1 MARIRNIKRNTS
13 NQIISYSIPPNSDVE
28 YGVVRLPAVETVYG
42 IDSYNRTLDRL
53 SGDLLQQVDNQQ
65 VDNAGNVFTDT
76 FSGRY
81 EITTSARTYNGTL
94 DRQDITIFFD
104 TIPWDNVVKGP
115 TLEDGA
121 YRITKE
127 LIDSGKNL
135 RLKATVAISN
145 DNQAETNRFTQVRF
159 KRKRIPQLPESVF
172 VFDENEVSP
181 GQGTIHQ
188 IEYEITNSE
197 MVENDLWEVQVKYGK
212 NRTTEVEGIYMRG
225 DQSLFEVELF

>member
-28 YGVVRLPAVETVYG
+28 YGVVRLSAVETVYD

-53 SGDLLQQVDNQQ
+53 SGDLLQQVDD
-65 VDNAGNVFTDT
+65 VGNAFTDT

-81 EITTSARTYNGTL
+81 EITDSARTYNGTL
-94 DRQDITIFFD
+94 DRQDINIFFD
-104 TIPWDNVVKGP
+104 TIPWDNVVNGP
-115 TLEDGA
+115 TLEDGT

-127 LIDSGKNL
+127 LVDSGKNL

-145 DNQAETNRFTQVRF
+145 DNETNLFIPTQVRF
-159 KRKRIPQLPESVF
+159 QRKRIPLPPGSGF
-172 VFDENEVSP
+172 VFRETEVSP

-188 IEYEITNSE
+188 IVYEIANSE
-197 MVENDLWEVQVKYGK
+197 MVENDLWEVQVKYGR

>member
-53 SGDLLQQVDNQQ
+53 SGDLLQQVDT
-65 VDNAGNVFTDT
+65 DGNVFTDT

-81 EITTSARTYNGTL
+81 EITDSARTYNGTL
-94 DRQDITIFFD
+94 DRQNINIFFD
-104 TIPWDNVVKGP
+104 TIFWDNVVNGP

-145 DNQAETNRFTQVRF
+145 DTQTNRFTQVRF
-159 KRKRIPQLPESVF
+159 QRKRIPLPPGSGF
-172 VFDENEVSP
+172 VFRETEVSP
-181 GQGTIHQ
+181 GQGTVHQ
-188 IEYEITNSE
+188 IVYEITNSE

-212 NRTTEVEGIYMRG
+212 NRTEGVPGMYMRG

>member
-28 YGVVRLPAVETVYG
+28 YGVLRLPAVETVYG

-53 SGDLLQQVDNQQ
+53 SGDLLQQVD
-65 VDNAGNVFTDT
+65 VDGNVFVDT

-81 EITTSARTYNGTL
+81 EITDSARTYNGTL
-94 DRQDITIFFD
+94 DRQDINIFFD
-104 TIPWDNVVKGP
+104 TIFWDNVVNGP

-145 DNQAETNRFTQVRF
+145 DTQTNRFTQVRF
-159 KRKRIPQLPESVF
+159 QRKRIPLPPGSGF
-172 VFDENEVSP
+172 VFRETEVSP

-188 IEYEITNSE
+188 IVYEITNSE
-197 MVENDLWEVQVKYGK
+197 MVENDLWEVQVKYGR

>member
-53 SGDLLQQVDNQQ
+53 SGDLLQQVDT
-65 VDNAGNVFTDT
+65 DGNVFTDT

-81 EITTSARTYNGTL
+81 EITDSARTYNGTL
-94 DRQDITIFFD
+94 DRQNINRFFD
-104 TIPWDNVVKGP
+104 TIFWDNVVNGP

-145 DNQAETNRFTQVRF
+145 DTQTNRFTQVRF
-159 KRKRIPQLPESVF
+159 QRKRIPLPPGSGF
-172 VFDENEVSP
+172 VFRETVVSP

-188 IEYEITNSE
+188 IVYEITNSE
-197 MVENDLWEVQVKYGK
+197 MVENDLWEVQVKYGR

>member
-28 YGVVRLPAVETVYG
+28 YGVLRLPAVETVYG

-53 SGDLLQQVDNQQ
+53 SGDLLQQVD
-65 VDNAGNVFTDT
+65 VDGNVFVDT

-81 EITTSARTYNGTL
+81 EITDSARTYNGTL
-94 DRQDITIFFD
+94 DRQDINIFFD
-104 TIPWDNVVKGP
+104 TIFWDNVVNGP

-145 DNQAETNRFTQVRF
+145 DTQTNRFTQVRF
-159 KRKRIPQLPESVF
+159 QRKRIPLPPGSGF
-172 VFDENEVSP
+172 VFRETEVSP
-181 GQGTIHQ
+181 GLGTVHQ
-188 IEYEITNSE
+188 IVYEITNSE
-197 MVENDLWEVQVKYGK
+197 MIENDLWEVQVKYGR

>member
-28 YGVVRLPAVETVYG
+28 YGVLRLPAVETVYG
-42 IDSYNRTLDRL
+42 IGSYNRTLDRL
-53 SGDLLQQVDNQQ
+53 SGDLLQQVD
-65 VDNAGNVFTDT
+65 VDGNVFVDT

-81 EITTSARTYNGTL
+81 EITDSAKTYNGTL
-94 DRQDITIFFD
+94 DRHDINIFFD
-104 TIPWDNVVKGP
+104 TIPWDNVVNGP

-135 RLKATVAISN
+135 RLKAIVAISN
-145 DNQAETNRFTQVRF
+145 DTQTNRFTQVRF
-159 KRKRIPQLPESVF
+159 QRKRILTPPGSGF
-172 VFDENEVSP
+172 VFRETEVSP
-181 GQGTIHQ
+181 GLGTVHQ
-188 IEYEITNSE
+188 IVYEITNSE
-197 MVENDLWEVQVKYGK
+197 MIENDLWEVQVKYGR

>member
-13 NQIISYSIPPNSDVE
+13 NQIISYSIPPNIDVE

-53 SGDLLQQVDNQQ
+53 SGDLLQQVDT
-65 VDNAGNVFTDT
+65 DGNVFTDT

-81 EITTSARTYNGTL
+81 EITDSAKTYNGTS
-94 DRQDITIFFD
+94 DRQDINTFFD
-104 TIPWDNVVKGP
+104 TIPWDNVVNGP

-145 DNQAETNRFTQVRF
+145 DNEAQVNRFTQVRF

-172 VFDENEVSP
+172 VFDENEVAS

-188 IEYEITNSE
+188 IVYEITNSE

-212 NRTTEVEGIYMRG
+212 NRTDEVPGMYMRG

>member
-28 YGVVRLPAVETVYG
+28 YGVLRLPAVETVYG

-53 SGDLLQQVDNQQ
+53 SGDLLQQVD
-65 VDNAGNVFTDT
+65 VDGNVFVDT

-81 EITTSARTYNGTL
+81 EITDSAKTYNGTL
-94 DRQDITIFFD
+94 DRHDINIFFD
-104 TIPWDNVVKGP
+104 TIPWDNVVNGP

-135 RLKATVAISN
+135 RLNATVAISN
-145 DNQAETNRFTQVRF
+145 DTQTNRFTQVRF
-159 KRKRIPQLPESVF
+159 QRKRIPLPPGSGF
-172 VFDENEVSP
+172 VFRETEVSP

-188 IEYEITNSE
+188 IVYEIANSE
-197 MVENDLWEVQVKYGK
+197 MVENDLWEVQVKYGR

>member
-53 SGDLLQQVDNQQ
+53 SGDLLQQVDT
-65 VDNAGNVFTDT
+65 DGNVFTDT

-81 EITTSARTYNGTL
+81 EITDSARTYNGTL
-94 DRQDITIFFD
+94 DRQDINIFFD
-104 TIPWDNVVKGP
+104 TIPWDNVVNGP

-135 RLKATVAISN
+135 RLKATIAISN
-145 DNQAETNRFTQVRF
+145 DTQTKSYF
-159 KRKRIPQLPESVF
+159 KSRISSIVLGLNEPKVLMSSSISLYLSLSFLNSLFICSRDMIYIASSFMPFSLNLSAILLFILSVF
-172 VFDENEVSP
+172 PSSK
-181 GQGTIHQ
+181 I
-188 IEYEITNSE
+188 
-197 MVENDLWEVQVKYGK
+197 KC
-212 NRTTEVEGIYMRG
+212 IY
-225 DQSLFEVELF
+225 SLNCL

>member
-53 SGDLLQQVDNQQ
+53 SGDLLQQVD
-65 VDNAGNVFTDT
+65 VDGNVFTDT

-81 EITTSARTYNGTL
+81 EITDSAKTYNGTL
-94 DRQDITIFFD
+94 DRQDINIFFD
-104 TIPWDNVVKGP
+104 TIFWDNVVNGP

-127 LIDSGKNL
+127 LIDSGKTL

-145 DNQAETNRFTQVRF
+145 DTQTNRFTQVRF
-159 KRKRIPQLPESVF
+159 QRKRIPLPTGSGF
-172 VFDENEVSP
+172 VFRENEVSP

-188 IEYEITNSE
+188 IVYEIANSE

-212 NRTTEVEGIYMRG
+212 NRNTEVEGIYMRG
-225 DQSLFEVELF
+225 DQSLFEIELV

>member
-28 YGVVRLPAVETVYG
+28 DGVVRLPAVETVYG

-53 SGDLLQQVDNQQ
+53 SGDLLQQVDT
-65 VDNAGNVFTDT
+65 DGNVFTDT

-81 EITTSARTYNGTL
+81 EITDSARTYNGTL
-94 DRQDITIFFD
+94 DRQNINIFFD
-104 TIPWDNVVKGP
+104 TIFWDNVVNGP

-145 DNQAETNRFTQVRF
+145 DTQTNRFTQVRF
-159 KRKRIPQLPESVF
+159 QRKRIPLPPGSGF
-172 VFDENEVSP
+172 VFRETEVSP

-188 IEYEITNSE
+188 IVYEITNSE
-197 MVENDLWEVQVKYGK
+197 MVENDLWEVQVKYGR